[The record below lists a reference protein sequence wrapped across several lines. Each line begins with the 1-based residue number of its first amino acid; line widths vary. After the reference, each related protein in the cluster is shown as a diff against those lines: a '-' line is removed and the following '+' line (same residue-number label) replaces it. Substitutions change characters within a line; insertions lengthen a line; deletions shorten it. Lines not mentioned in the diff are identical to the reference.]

1 MQPFRSSSLAPQ
13 IEAEILALRAL
24 GFVADDS
31 DRLGRFIGAT
41 GTSVGDLTR
50 RAGDARFLGT
60 VLDFLLA
67 DEPTLMAFTARVGV
81 RPEAPYD
88 ARRRLPS
95 ARPAAG

>member
-1 MQPFRSSSLAPQ
+1 MQPFCSSSLAPQ

-31 DRLGRFIGAT
+31 DRLGRFIGVT
-41 GTSVGDLTR
+41 GVPAGDLNR
-50 RAGDARFLGT
+50 RAGDARFLGA

-67 DEPTLMAFTARVGV
+67 DEPTLLAFAARVGI

-88 ARRRLPS
+88 ARRRLPG
-95 ARPAAG
+95 APAGN